1 MQIGD
6 SLGARDFLREIEE
19 DAEVKQHVYVS
30 TENIADGRVAG
41 MSLPKMERE
50 NDLWV
55 SLLDS
60 YRKGLLLMHK
70 QWVKSLLK
78 AIEH

>member
-6 SLGARDFLREIEE
+6 SPSARAFLREIEGDE
-19 DAEVKQHVYVS
+19 EVKQHVYVS

-41 MSLPKMERE
+41 VSQPKLERE

-55 SLLDS
+55 SYLQTWLLS
-60 YRKGLLLMHK
+60 
-70 QWVKSLLK
+70 
-78 AIEH
+78 